1 MIWVRFSTG
10 VSVRYNTANFICRR
24 EEYSDLYVDEAAAKA
39 NRGWVAQVPNSAIIE
54 VVEACAVNHPLDTSN
69 PRLSEIEKT
78 LRSMK
83 LELAALR
90 KGK

>member
-24 EEYSDLYVDEAAAKA
+24 EEYSDLYVNEAGYK
-39 NRGWVAQVPNSAIIE
+39 NDTGWVAQVPNSAIIE
-54 VVEACAVNHPLDTSN
+54 KVEACAVNHPLDTGN
-69 PRLSEIEKT
+69 LRLSEIEKT

-90 KGK
+90 KRK